1 MKKVFVDTNVL
12 LDLLL
17 ERVPWAQDA
26 ALLFSMA
33 DRKEVELLCCSLS
46 FSTAVYLMQRFKYT
60 RKEIVSKLS
69 ILKSICTITT
79 VNGAVIDR
87 MLQSDFEDLED
98 AFQPCFR
105 GRHHRHQKN
114 RGFRFCADSSAYTA
128 RIYQTTIKNRTH
140 YVYHQTF

>member
-98 AFQPCFR
+98 AIQYYSALAF
-105 GRHHRHQKN
+105 G
-114 RGFRFCADSSAYTA
+114 ADTIVTRNTRDFASA
-128 RIYQTTIKNRTH
+128 RIPVLTLQEFIK
-140 YVYHQTF
+140 QQ